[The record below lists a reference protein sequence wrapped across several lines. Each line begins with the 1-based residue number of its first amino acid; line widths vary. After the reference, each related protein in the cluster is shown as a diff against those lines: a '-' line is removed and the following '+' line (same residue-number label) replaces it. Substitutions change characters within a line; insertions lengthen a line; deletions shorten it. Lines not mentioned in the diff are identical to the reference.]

1 MPPLV
6 HCLKQGIWIAGAF
19 SRAWK
24 NRASMHRH
32 FGASSCSS
40 AAIGTTSC
48 VLHSL
53 REGQTAKGQPSPKAR
68 RAAAAAGAR
77 LHSVGKR
84 TFKEHVGRNLE
95 SEAPSREDHPLEG
108 LLANG
113 KLSADVRQPSTDRA
127 GDSKQVQWCMSKGLA
142 EMLNSHGLKHGTDQA
157 TPHARP
163 EKIPKTVYT
172 LW

>member
-68 RAAAAAGAR
+68 RAAGAR

-95 SEAPSREDHPLEG
+95 SEAWTVERRPSFRRSPCKRK
-108 LLANG
+108 A
-113 KLSADVRQPSTDRA
+113 ADVRLLPTELGIRNKFSGACQRAWLVSSTEPT
-127 GDSKQVQWCMSKGLA
+127 KQHRMP
-142 EMLNSHGLKHGTDQA
+142 GLKRFQRLSTRYGK
-157 TPHARP
+157 R
-163 EKIPKTVYT
+163 
-172 LW
+172 L